1 MSGNMNMNNFAG
13 FIQENREKLKLI
25 LYFAVI
31 IVLAYPL
38 ATFIGRA
45 WENAHLARSIV
56 RLHYVVGISR
66 PAVNMA
72 ILGVFIGFLILM
84 TLDPKKRIQAALLW
98 PGMLISLIGLV
109 SLGLFLV
116 QINFIAETPWFIGGL
131 VAGLVVGGG
140 RKLLQ
145 VQTADTL
152 EFRRASLG
160 VFFILALIV
169 TVAFVEYHIQY
180 PEIFSVTQ
188 NGVQPATTNPSGIG
202 LETSGIFKN
211 ALIGGLFIFVLGQFV
226 TYDAEQDFF
235 ILGPRASGK
244 SLFLIGAYLEALEQ
258 TSNSSANTPLNPS
271 NDLVDMIQELDRPE
285 SDWIIEATGRGEVNV
300 LSFQFV
306 HGRVFPTNIGLQSID
321 YAGEY
326 LNRLPDAIAD
336 TLPDDSVDATLE
348 RLVDGVE
355 NADTLV
361 LLLDLERFMNDEPLE
376 IAEYFDILRQTNN
389 TGVILVAT
397 KADVMAEE
405 FREERGLEAH
415 RYQGEFRQYINQ
427 RLRGSQQVEG
437 LIQET
442 AGTEIY
448 PVYYQTKTNENGD
461 RVPIRD
467 ETNSVM
473 IVGYEEL
480 LDLLGRRA

>member
-1 MSGNMNMNNFAG
+1 MSMNNLAG
-13 FIQENREKLKLI
+13 LVQENREKLKLL

-31 IVLAYPL
+31 IALAYPL
-38 ATFIGRA
+38 ATSIGKA
-45 WENAHLARSIV
+45 WESSHLARSIV
-56 RLHYVVGISR
+56 RLHYVVGVSR
-66 PAVNMA
+66 PALNMT
-72 ILGVFIGFLILM
+72 ILGLFIGLLTLM

-98 PGMLISLIGLV
+98 LGMIISLVGLL

-116 QINFIAETPWFIGGL
+116 QINFIAELPWFIGGL
-131 VAGLVVGGG
+131 ILGLVIGGG

-145 VQTADTL
+145 VQTADAL

-160 VFFILALIV
+160 IFFILALIV
-169 TVAFVEYHIQY
+169 VVAFVEYHVQY
-180 PEIFSVTQ
+180 PKIFSVTQ
-188 NGVQPATTNPSGIG
+188 SGVQTATTTPSGVG

-211 ALIGGLFIFVLGQFV
+211 ALISGLFIVVLGQFV
-226 TYDAEQDFF
+226 TYDAEHDFF

-258 TSNSSANTPLNPS
+258 TSDSSANTPLNPS
-271 NDLVDMIQELDRPE
+271 NDLVDMMQELDRPE
-285 SDWIIEATGRGEVNV
+285 SEWIIEATGRGEVNV

-336 TLPDDSVDATLE
+336 TLPDDSVDSTLE

-355 NADTLV
+355 TADTLV

-376 IAEYFDILRQTNN
+376 ITEYFDILRQADN

-405 FREERGLEAH
+405 FREKRGLEAH
-415 RYQGEFRQYINQ
+415 RYQDEFRQYINQ

-448 PVYYQTKTNENGD
+448 PVYYQTKVNENGD

-467 ETNSVM
+467 ETNSVTT
-473 IVGYEEL
+473 VGYDEL

>member
-1 MSGNMNMNNFAG
+1 
-13 FIQENREKLKLI
+13 
-25 LYFAVI
+25 
-31 IVLAYPL
+31 
-38 ATFIGRA
+38 
-45 WENAHLARSIV
+45 
-56 RLHYVVGISR
+56 
-66 PAVNMA
+66 MA
-72 ILGVFIGFLILM
+72 FLGLFLGFLVLM
-84 TLDPKKRIQAALLW
+84 TLDPKKRVQATLLW
-98 PGMLISLIGLV
+98 LGMLISLVGLL
-109 SLGLFLV
+109 SLNLFLV
-116 QINFIAETPWFIGGL
+116 EINFISEAPWFIGGL
-131 VAGLVVGGG
+131 IIGLGIGGG
-140 RKLLQ
+140 RKLFQ
-145 VQTADTL
+145 VQTADAL

-160 VFFILALIV
+160 IFCILVLIV
-169 TVAFVEYHIQY
+169 VAAFFEYHIQY
-180 PEIFSVTQ
+180 PELFTVTQ
-188 NGVQPATTNPSGIG
+188 DGIQTATASSEGIG
-202 LETSGIFKN
+202 IETAGIFKN
-211 ALIGGLFIFVLGQFV
+211 MLVSGLFIFVLAQFV
-226 TYDAEQDFF
+226 TYDAEHDFF

-258 TSNSSANTPLNPS
+258 TSNSSSNTPLNPS

-285 SDWIIEATGRGEVNV
+285 SEWIIEATGRGEVNV
-300 LSFQFV
+300 LSFQYV

-326 LNRLPDAIAD
+326 LNRLPDAITG

-355 NADTLV
+355 EADTLV

-376 IAEYFDILRQTNN
+376 ITEYFDILRQANN

-415 RYQGEFRQYINQ
+415 RYQEEFREYINQ
-427 RLRGSQQVEG
+427 RLRGSQQVES

-448 PVYYQTKTNENGD
+448 PVYYQTKVNENGD

-467 ETNSVM
+467 DTNSVM
-473 IVGYEEL
+473 TVGFDEL
-480 LDLLGRRA
+480 LDLFGRRS